1 MNKHR
6 STSFPLGVGA
16 LGGANCFLHFTIE
29 LFPITLLVN
38 SKVNIQVQPL
48 DHIQLVHCASFQD
61 KQTDGTMH
69 PNAAV
74 MAMLGVTIGL
84 THPL

>member
-1 MNKHR
+1 M
-6 STSFPLGVGA
+6 L
-16 LGGANCFLHFTIE
+16 E
-29 LFPITLLVN
+29 N

-48 DHIQLVHCASFQD
+48 DHIQFVHCASFQD

-69 PNAAV
+69 PNVAV

-84 THPL
+84 THP